1 MMTIVILWHQR
12 VKLVR
17 RVPYMI
23 VIETALLRV
32 PLLENEVVDFS
43 KFFWL
48 QAYESEVQSRE
59 IEVTT

>member
-1 MMTIVILWHQR
+1 
-12 VKLVR
+12 
-17 RVPYMI
+17 MI